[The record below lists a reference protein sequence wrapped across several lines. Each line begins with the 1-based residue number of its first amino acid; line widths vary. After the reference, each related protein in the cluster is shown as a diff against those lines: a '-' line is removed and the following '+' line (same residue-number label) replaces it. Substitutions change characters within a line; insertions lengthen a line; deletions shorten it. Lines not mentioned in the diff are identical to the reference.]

1 MRKTLIFL
9 VLFVMLMSC
18 VFGKTLVMANAEES
32 GPSGQ
37 RYYTSIEIKNG
48 DTLWK
53 IAGTYRKG
61 SGMNTKEYIRE
72 LKQMNRLLSDD
83 IQAGEFLTIVY
94 YSDEPLEIKH

>member
-1 MRKTLIFL
+1 MKKTLIL
-9 VLFVMLMSC
+9 LAVLAMVMSC
-18 VFGKTLVMANAEES
+18 IFGKTLVMASAEES
-32 GPSGQ
+32 APSGQ
-37 RYYTSIEIKNG
+37 RYYTSIEIQKG
-48 DTLWK
+48 DTLWS

-94 YSDEPLEIKH
+94 YSDKPIEISH